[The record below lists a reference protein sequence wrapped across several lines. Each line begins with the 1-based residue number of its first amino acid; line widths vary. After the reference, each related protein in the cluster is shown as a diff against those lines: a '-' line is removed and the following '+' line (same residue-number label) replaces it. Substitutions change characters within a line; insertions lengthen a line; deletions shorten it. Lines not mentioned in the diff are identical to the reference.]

1 MDVIAKECKD
11 SKEKKKQN
19 KRTIGIK
26 EKYTIRRVASS
37 RWWMI
42 TKRKKRK
49 RKGRNRKRER
59 KRDLKVTP
67 EDEEHTV

>member
-1 MDVIAKECKD
+1 
-11 SKEKKKQN
+11 
-19 KRTIGIK
+19 
-26 EKYTIRRVASS
+26 
-37 RWWMI
+37 MI

-49 RKGRNRKRER
+49 RKGRNRKREK